1 MFETAY
7 RYSDSYG
14 RKLRVCTMS
23 TVG

>member
-1 MFETAY
+1 MFETS
-7 RYSDSYG
+7 YSDSYG